1 MVTAKSKTDKYLTEI
16 TNKNTTCYADVTADK
31 GGSGNHFRPHDFIEA
46 GFASCLNITTRMV
59 LESMNVP
66 YEAVNVEV
74 QLDRAN
80 EDKTVFKYSIDI
92 IGDIDEK
99 AKNTVLKIVRNC
111 PVKKTLSKTI
121 EFQG

>member
-1 MVTAKSKTDKYLTEI
+1 MVTAKSKPNNYLTEI
-16 TNKNTTCYADVTADK
+16 TNKNTTYYADVTADK
-31 GGSGNHFRPHDFIEA
+31 GGSGNHFGPHDFIEA

-59 LESMNVP
+59 LDSMNVP

-74 QLDRAN
+74 QLDRTN
-80 EDKTVFKYSIDI
+80 EDKTVFNYSIDI
-92 IGDIDEK
+92 IGDMDEQT
-99 AKNTVLKIVRNC
+99 KNIVLKKVRNC